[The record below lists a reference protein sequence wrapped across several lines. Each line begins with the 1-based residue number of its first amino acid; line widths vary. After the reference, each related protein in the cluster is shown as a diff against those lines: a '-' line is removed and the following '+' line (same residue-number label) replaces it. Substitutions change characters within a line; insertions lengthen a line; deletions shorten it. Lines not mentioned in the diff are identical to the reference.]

1 MIKRGQTW
9 EARLQADAAAM
20 GIVVSDVASQQMR
33 QYLEQLHRWNRTYN
47 LTAVRDFE
55 EMRVQHLLD
64 SLSIL
69 PLLERETASL
79 ATRQRENPPSLG
91 FACRSN
97 LSGVKPSSVAV
108 PVPDSSIQGEIKQG
122 HLATAPK
129 ASPHHGGEAPADR
142 LECVTASAEFPR
154 ILDVGSGGGLPGVV
168 IAIQKPDWQVT
179 CVDAVAK
186 KTAFIQQMAG
196 VLRLPGLAARHARIE
211 QLRPQGSHLIVSRAF
226 ASLTD
231 FVQLVREHL
240 APGGRLVAM
249 KGKYPDDELA
259 DLARSAPGWC
269 VESFETLEVAGLDA
283 QRCVLVLAPPG
294 TDTAVANGAASPDSP
309 DRN

>member
-1 MIKRGQTW
+1 MSNSMSVW
-9 EARLQADAAAM
+9 EANLQADAAAM
-20 GIVVSDVASQQMR
+20 GVVVSDAALQQMR

-69 PLLERETASL
+69 PVLEREA
-79 ATRQRENPPSLG
+79 ARW
-91 FACRSN
+91 A
-97 LSGVKPSSVAV
+97 
-108 PVPDSSIQGEIKQG
+108 
-122 HLATAPK
+122 
-129 ASPHHGGEAPADR
+129 
-142 LECVTASAEFPR
+142 ASATGSEQAAGATGSIR

-211 QLRPQGSHLIVSRAF
+211 QLPPQGSHLIVSRAF

-231 FVQLVREHL
+231 FVQLVKQHL
-240 APGGRLVAM
+240 APGGRLLAM
-249 KGKYPDDELA
+249 KGRYPDDELA
-259 DLARSAPGWC
+259 DLARVAPDWR
-269 VESFETLEVAGLDA
+269 VESSETLEVAGLDA
-283 QRCVLVLAPPG
+283 QRCVLVLAPAS
-294 TDTAVANGAASPDSP
+294 TDSAVDNTVASPDSS